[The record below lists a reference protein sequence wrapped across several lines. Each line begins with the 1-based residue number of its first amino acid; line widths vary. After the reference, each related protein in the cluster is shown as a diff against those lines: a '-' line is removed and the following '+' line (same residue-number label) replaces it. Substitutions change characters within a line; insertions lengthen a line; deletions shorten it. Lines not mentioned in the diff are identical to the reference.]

1 MLGMGDAVV
10 VEFAKESLYA
20 LEMIGGELDN
30 II

>member
-10 VEFAKESLYA
+10 VEFAKELLYA